1 MIELRAPSEGNSD
14 TVKSMNTC
22 LDEADIFRVLSEAL
36 AAHVESVFTDQT
48 VSIWANPAGK
58 DKLETHSIH
67 FLNDSMHLQTDES
80 KIYIIW
86 LNATRFTIN

>member
-1 MIELRAPSEGNSD
+1 MQTLHLHIHVSFQKKACMIELLAPSEGNSD

-48 VSIWANPAGK
+48 VSI
-58 DKLETHSIH
+58 
-67 FLNDSMHLQTDES
+67 
-80 KIYIIW
+80 
-86 LNATRFTIN
+86 